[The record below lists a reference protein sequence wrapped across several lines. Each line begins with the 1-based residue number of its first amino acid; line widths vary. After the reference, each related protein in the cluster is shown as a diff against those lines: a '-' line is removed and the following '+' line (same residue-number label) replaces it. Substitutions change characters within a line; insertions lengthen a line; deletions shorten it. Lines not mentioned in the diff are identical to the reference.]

1 MLNLSLQRRKR
12 YRNRTIP
19 GGYKTLAMGS
29 LDMAQVREACL
40 SLWGGGRYQG
50 LQDVSYGGLG
60 TGNTFLRWEGSRGC
74 RLGQELKNPH

>member
-29 LDMAQVREACL
+29 LDMAQVRVAYLC
-40 SLWGGGRYQG
+40 GGGDDTRG
-50 LQDVSYGGLG
+50 LQDVSYGGLHG
-60 TGNTFLRWEGSRGC
+60 TGNKFLRWEGGRGWDK
-74 RLGQELKNPH
+74 R